1 MSTLPPAAQRV
12 HARLREHGLDSV
24 VRELPASTR
33 SAQDAAA
40 ALECTVGEIAKS
52 LVFRTLASARP
63 LLVIASGI
71 NLVSL
76 DKLAQ
81 LCGEAVTRADAAF
94 VRAHT
99 GFAIGGI
106 PPLAHAAPIASWFDR
121 DLLAFERVWAAA
133 GTPHAVFAIAPAALL
148 RVSGASLA
156 DVKQA

>member
-12 HARLREHGLDSV
+12 QASLREHALDAV
-24 VRELPASTR
+24 VRALPASTR

-52 LVFRTLASARP
+52 LVFRTVASARP
-63 LLVIASGI
+63 VLVIASGV
-71 NLVSL
+71 NLVAL

-81 LCGEAVTRADAAF
+81 LCGEAVMRADAAF
-94 VRAHT
+94 VRTHT

-106 PPLAHAAPIASWFDR
+106 PPLAHTTSIASWFDR

-133 GTPHAVFAIAPAALL
+133 GTPHAVFAIAPRELL
-148 RVSGASLA
+148 CVTGACLA
-156 DVKQA
+156 DIKQS